1 VPGSKAR
8 PAATISKNLRQNA
21 TAPVFYPG
29 ATEDAVVAV
38 SALLSLAGWLKRKR
52 SPEGEQPCYAD
63 LKDQSPPPPRRVT
76 PPGPPPTDPIWRTLT
91 PDQRQI
97 LLHALGR
104 LLARRL
110 PVALD
115 AKEVCDERN

>member
-1 VPGSKAR
+1 M
-8 PAATISKNLRQNA
+8 
-21 TAPVFYPG
+21 
-29 ATEDAVVAV
+29 
-38 SALLSLAGWLKRKR
+38 
-52 SPEGEQPCYAD
+52 
-63 LKDQSPPPPRRVT
+63 
-76 PPGPPPTDPIWRTLT
+76 
-91 PDQRQI
+91 I

>member
-1 VPGSKAR
+1 M
-8 PAATISKNLRQNA
+8 LRR
-21 TAPVFYPG
+21 
-29 ATEDAVVAV
+29 
-38 SALLSLAGWLKRKR
+38 LSR
-52 SPEGEQPCYAD
+52 SV
-63 LKDQSPPPPRRVT
+63 PPPRQVT
-76 PPGPPPTDPIWRTLT
+76 PADPPPSDPIRRTLT

-104 LLARRL
+104 LLAWRL

>member
-1 VPGSKAR
+1 MPGATAR
-8 PAATISKNLRQNA
+8 LAASFSKNLRQNA
-21 TAPVFYPG
+21 TAPVSYPE
-29 ATEDAVVAV
+29 ATEDPVVAV

-52 SPEGEQPCYAD
+52 SPEGEPPCYAD
-63 LKDQSPPPPRRVT
+63 LKDQSPPRRVT
-76 PPGPPPTDPIWRTLT
+76 SPGPPPSDPIWRTLT